1 MRSSRAA
8 RSNERARSE
17 SSVDV
22 ARRGRAAALRSG
34 VRLLG
39 QAIAAW
45 WRYDGFRLGA
55 ALSYYTAFSL
65 APVLILSV
73 AIAGLIFGTEAA
85 SSRIVNELKGL
96 MGPEGASAIQTLIQ
110 HASVRPGAGIGASLF
125 GFLTILFGA
134 SGAFGELQN
143 ALNEIWKV
151 EPPAHAGWKYVLRM
165 RFASFS
171 MVLVIGFLLLVSLV
185 VSAALAAVDDVAGDL
200 GRLQPLVAVVN
211 GIVAYAVI
219 TVLFASIFRVLP
231 DTRIPWRHI
240 WPGAAVAAALF
251 VIGKFAIGFYIGN
264 TAVASVYGAASS
276 LAVLLIWVYY
286 SSQSLFIGAE
296 LSQVLCRRH
305 AVSS

>member
-1 MRSSRAA
+1 MGG
-8 RSNERARSE
+8 
-17 SSVDV
+17 
-22 ARRGRAAALRSG
+22 RGRAAALRSG

-45 WRYDGFRLGA
+45 WRDDGLRLGA

-73 AIAGLIFGTEAA
+73 AIAGLVFGTEAA
-85 SSRIVNELKGL
+85 SGRSVTELRGL
-96 MGPEGASAIQTLIQ
+96 MGPVGAAAIQTLIQ
-110 HASVRPGAGIGASLF
+110 RASVRPGAGVGAGIF

-143 ALNEIWKV
+143 ALNEIWKA
-151 EPPAHAGWKYVLRM
+151 EPKSNGGWKHVLRT
-165 RFASFS
+165 RLASFS

-185 VSAALAAVDDVAGDL
+185 VSAALAALDDVAGDL

-211 GIVAYAVI
+211 GVLAYAVI
-219 TVLFASIFRVLP
+219 TVLFALIFRVLP
-231 DTRIPWRHI
+231 DTRIAWRHI

-276 LAVLLIWVYY
+276 LAVLLLWVYY

>member
-1 MRSSRAA
+1 MGG
-8 RSNERARSE
+8 
-17 SSVDV
+17 
-22 ARRGRAAALRSG
+22 RGRAATLRSG

-45 WRYDGFRLGA
+45 WRDDGLRLGA

-73 AIAGLIFGTEAA
+73 AIAGLAFGTEAA
-85 SSRIVNELKGL
+85 SGRIVAELRGL
-96 MGPEGASAIQTLIQ
+96 MGPDGAAAIQTLIQ
-110 HASVRPGAGIGASLF
+110 HASVRPGTGVGASLF
-125 GFLTILFGA
+125 GFLTVLFGA

-143 ALNEIWKV
+143 ALNEIWKA
-151 EPPAHAGWKYVLRM
+151 EPKGNGGWKHVLRT
-165 RFASFS
+165 RLASFS

-185 VSAALAAVDDVAGDL
+185 VSAALTALDDVAGDV
-200 GRLQPLVAVVN
+200 GRLQPLVAVLN
-211 GIVAYAVI
+211 GVLAYAVI
-219 TVLFASIFRVLP
+219 TVLFALIFRVLP
-231 DTRIPWRHI
+231 DTRIAWRHI

-251 VIGKFAIGFYIGN
+251 VIGKFAIGFYIGS

-276 LAVLLIWVYY
+276 LAVLLLWVYY